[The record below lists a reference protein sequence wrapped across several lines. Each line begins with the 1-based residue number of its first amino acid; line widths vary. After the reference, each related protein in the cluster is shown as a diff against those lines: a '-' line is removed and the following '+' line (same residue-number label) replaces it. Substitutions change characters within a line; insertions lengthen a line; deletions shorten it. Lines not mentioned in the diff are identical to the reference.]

1 MNKLV
6 INIEPFLLMQK
17 VYSYNDN
24 GVNKEIEMPTA
35 DLDTALFQLIEDN
48 NIEEL
53 SIAGSKNYTQ
63 KIKENIL
70 EKELTKYGINK
81 INIKL
86 I

>member
-17 VYSYNDN
+17 AYSYNN
-24 GVNKEIEMPTA
+24 KGINKEIEMPTA
-35 DLDTALFQLIEDN
+35 ELDTALFQLIEDN
-48 NIEEL
+48 NVEEL
-53 SIAGSKNYTQ
+53 SIAGSKKYTQ
-63 KIKENIL
+63 RIKENIL
-70 EKELTKYGINK
+70 KKELTKYGVNK

>member
-70 EKELTKYGINK
+70 EKELTKYGVNK

>member
-24 GVNKEIEMPTA
+24 GINKEIEMPTA
-35 DLDTALFQLIEDN
+35 DLDAALFQLIEDN

-70 EKELTKYGINK
+70 EKELTKYGVNK

>member
-70 EKELTKYGINK
+70 EKESTKYGINK

>member
-24 GVNKEIEMPTA
+24 GVNKEIEMSTA

-70 EKELTKYGINK
+70 EKELTKYGVNK

>member
-35 DLDTALFQLIEDN
+35 DLDTTLFQLIEDN

-70 EKELTKYGINK
+70 EKELTKYGVNK